1 MNSLNRVKDTD
12 ILAKVKPTKTGNSLT
27 SSGVRGRDVSQN
39 DMILKAHKPGSI
51 RSNASDTKTLP
62 QQSLCKKM
70 DSSRKGFDERQARR
84 KFSTR
89 SEQIKEE
96 TATTE
101 PIDHRG
107 HTASVVLIK
116 FNIRYDIFH

>member
-12 ILAKVKPTKTGNSLT
+12 ILAKVKPTKTGNSLLQEC
-27 SSGVRGRDVSQN
+27 GRDVSQN

-51 RSNASDTKTLP
+51 RSNVSDTKTLP
-62 QQSLCKKM
+62 QQSLRKKM
-70 DSSRKGFDERQARR
+70 GSSSRKGFDERQARR